1 MSSGFVREAR
11 RYNRGVPYRCEPAKP
26 HDLGRALELLRQHK
40 LPDAGVVEQFGHFL
54 VVREDTQLIGVGGI
68 EVHAP
73 YGLLRSVAVDPAYRE
88 TGVGDCLVRGALEL
102 ASGKLRLKALYLL
115 TTTAQRYFE
124 RYGFHACARE
134 EAPAEIRD
142 SWEFRVGCPET
153 AVLMRRGLEH

>member
-1 MSSGFVREAR
+1 MA
-11 RYNRGVPYRCEPAKP
+11 YRCEPAKP
-26 HDLGRALELLRQHK
+26 HDLGRALELLRQAK

-54 VVREDTQLIGVGGI
+54 VVREDTQLIGVCGI
-68 EVHAP
+68 EVHQP

-102 ASGKLRLKALYLL
+102 ASSKLRLKALYLL
-115 TTTAQRYFE
+115 TTSAQRYFE
-124 RYGFHACARE
+124 RYGFHACPRD

-142 SWEFRVGCPET
+142 SWELRSGCCET